1 MAGITL
7 EKADIVV
14 AAALSKGRELKLA
27 PLTVAVLDAGGH
39 YVVLKR
45 EDGAGILRPDIAF
58 GKAWGA
64 LGMGFNSRV
73 LTERAQ
79 QLPHFYAALGNA
91 SHGRIIPS
99 AGGVL
104 ILDQGKT
111 VLGAVGISGDS
122 SGNDE
127 ICCFAGIA
135 AAGFVCGDGG

>member
-1 MAGITL
+1 MAGVTL
-7 EKADIVV
+7 ERADIIVT
-14 AAALSKGRELKLA
+14 AALSKGRELNLA

-39 YVVLKR
+39 YIVLKR
-45 EDGAGILRPDIAF
+45 EDGAGILRADIAF

-73 LTERAQ
+73 LAERAQ

-91 SHGRIIPS
+91 SHGRMIPA

-104 ILDQGKT
+104 ILDHSKKI
-111 VLGAVGISGDS
+111 LGAVGISGDS

-127 ICCFAGIA
+127 ICCIAGIA
-135 AAGFVCGDGG
+135 AAGFV